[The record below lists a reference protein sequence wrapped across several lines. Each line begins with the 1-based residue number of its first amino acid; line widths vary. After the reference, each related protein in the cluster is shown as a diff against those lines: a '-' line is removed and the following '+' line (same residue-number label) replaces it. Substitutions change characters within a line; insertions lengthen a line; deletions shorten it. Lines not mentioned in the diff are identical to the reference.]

1 MSIRFLAPLIA
12 AAAVFLAGCATPPQ
26 PPISLSK
33 EAVGAK
39 NARIG
44 VAMVA
49 VPKVDTHFP
58 GAGCL
63 LCMAFASASNSAIT
77 TQVRTL
83 TPEDLPKLK
92 QDAAERLRKKGT
104 EVVVIDEDLKLDAF
118 PDVSKAE
125 PGKARKDFSS
135 LKTRYKLDRLLV
147 LQIEMLGVIRNYSA
161 YVPTSDPKG
170 VVTGTAYIVNLQT
183 GALEWYQPIDVQKSA
198 EGKWDET
205 PKYPGLTNAYFQ
217 AIELG
222 KDGFLKPLSE

>member
-183 GALEWYQPIDVQKSA
+183 GALE
-198 EGKWDET
+198 
-205 PKYPGLTNAYFQ
+205 
-217 AIELG
+217 
-222 KDGFLKPLSE
+222 